1 MHEEVRGSELRAFRG
16 EKNLTTKDTK
26 VSKERVCDPNFV
38 CFVLFVVRGF

>member
-1 MHEEVRGSELRAFRG
+1 MHDRVSENLVLFGG
-16 EKNLTTKDTK
+16 EIFTTKDTK